1 MIAGDWSWPTS
12 TGSAQVPPLAWRRAP
27 PRPNGRASPPSSP
40 HDVND
45 SVDTMWEYPGISH
58 VRSFKNLPP
67 YPGFVL
73 MIIVFQKES
82 LVPPKWW
89 PGWLASN
96 LRSSA
101 LRAALWAWRSNAKW
115 GTSSARSQSGLGSS
129 AGNFGGARWDKLQ
142 LSARNLKFQHVSTCF
157 NLWVSFSTH
166 HVILSPFFQEPWADL
181 CLVWAS
187 GFAWALPET
196 TTFIIT
202 HDGQR
207 RQVPHYKTSKMIM
220 QDQQLGLSQI
230 WIYQNRMLQ
239 KMILPISSF
248 KCKE

>member
-1 MIAGDWSWPTS
+1 MKSIKSIAINSHDRRRLVLANFNWLCTS
-12 TGSAQVPPLAWRRAP
+12 STTSMAQSTAKAQRKSLATKF
-27 PRPNGRASPPSSP
+27 P

-142 LSARNLKFQHVSTCF
+142 LSARNLKFQHVSTF
-157 NLWVSFSTH
+157 EYLSVLTMSFFH
-166 HVILSPFFQEPWADL
+166 HSFKSLEQTYVLYEL
-181 CLVWAS
+181 L
-187 GFAWALPET
+187 ALPEPFLKQQHSLLPMTAKDGKFPT
-196 TTFIIT
+196 TK
-202 HDGQR
+202 H
-207 RQVPHYKTSKMIM
+207 PKW
-220 QDQQLGLSQI
+220 L
-230 WIYQNRMLQ
+230 
-239 KMILPISSF
+239 
-248 KCKE
+248 CKINS

>member
-157 NLWVSFSTH
+157 NLSIFQYSPCHSFT
-166 HVILSPFFQEPWADL
+166 ILSRALSRPMSCMSFWL
-181 CLVWAS
+181 CLSPSWNNNIHYYPWRPKTAS
-187 GFAWALPET
+187 SPLQNIQNDYARSTVRSLPNLDIPKSHASEN
-196 TTFIIT
+196 
-202 HDGQR
+202 DS
-207 RQVPHYKTSKMIM
+207 PH
-220 QDQQLGLSQI
+220 
-230 WIYQNRMLQ
+230 
-239 KMILPISSF
+239 
-248 KCKE
+248 